1 MIRNETDHTPTYN
14 HSKKNSNKMKK
25 ILTPI
30 MIAAAAVLAVTAC
43 SDANEYEDFDANNP
57 SWVKNYNDTLKIAHP
72 ESLANT
78 SWVRGTGI
86 KINAY
91 GDEVQG
97 FVESLNFVTE
107 DSVAVKMSQG
117 VTEGTWT
124 DESNNEKTPLYEYTY
139 SNVTGNISILKLTKD
154 DKGKVSKTAIF
165 TGVATSEGKEI
176 ITIAHFGDTPLQT
189 YLVKK

>member
-1 MIRNETDHTPTYN
+1 
-14 HSKKNSNKMKK
+14 MKK

-30 MIAAAAVLAVTAC
+30 IMTAVVAAAALTTAAC
-43 SDANEYEDFDANNP
+43 SDANEYEDYNADNP
-57 SWVKNYNDTLKIAHP
+57 SWVKDYNDSLKITHP

-78 SWVRGTGI
+78 SWVRGTGL
-86 KINAY
+86 KTNAY
-91 GDEVQG
+91 GEEIQG
-97 FVESLNFVTE
+97 FVESLDFVSE

-139 SNVTGNISILKLTKD
+139 SKVTGRIEILKLTKD
-154 DKGKVSKTAIF
+154 EKGKVSKTAIF
-165 TGVATSEGKEI
+165 TGVATAEQKEI